1 MVEGTSGA
9 CALTETDTHGWEHAS
24 KACHVSAHVLTSGAL
39 LAGDLVPQP
48 CVVFP
53 RGDHIVRIS
62 NGSVG
67 GFEVWRAFQGM
78 ERRSVKKRLAGFDS
92 EIEPEVSG
100 GT

>member
-53 RGDHIVRIS
+53 RGDHIVRLCLC
-62 NGSVG
+62 GS
-67 GFEVWRAFQGM
+67 FCT
-78 ERRSVKKRLAGFDS
+78 
-92 EIEPEVSG
+92 IPELLGYSFAPECLFAP
-100 GT
+100 